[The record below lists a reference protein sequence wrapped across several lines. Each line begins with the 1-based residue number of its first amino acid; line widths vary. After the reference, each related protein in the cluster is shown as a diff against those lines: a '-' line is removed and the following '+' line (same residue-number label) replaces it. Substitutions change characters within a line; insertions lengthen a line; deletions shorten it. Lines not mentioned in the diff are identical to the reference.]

1 MAMSVLLVVMML
13 TAVIYSI
20 FSGTVSEMSS
30 GLLTGAE
37 QAVRLGISM
46 AGVLC
51 LWSGVVEVMRRAGLM
66 DKLSRLLRLPLG
78 ALFPEARKDDSLR
91 GDLAASVSANL
102 LGLGNAATPLSIRA
116 CTRLHDTAGHT
127 GIASDSVCMLVI
139 LGAGSLQ
146 IIPATVAAARASL
159 NAANPFDILPAAW
172 LATAIS
178 CATGITGALLLRKV
192 WR

>member
-13 TAVIYSI
+13 VAVIYSL
-20 FSGTVSEMSS
+20 FSGKVSEMSS
-30 GLLTGAE
+30 GLLGGAE
-37 QAVRLGISM
+37 QAVTLGIKI

-51 LWSGVVEVMRRAGLM
+51 LWSGVVEVMRRAGLIQ
-66 DKLSRLLRLPLG
+66 KLASLLKYPLG
-78 ALFPEARKDDSLR
+78 ALFPEARSDDSLR

-116 CTRLHDTAGHT
+116 CTRLHDNAGRT
-127 GIASDSVCMLVI
+127 GVASDSVCMLVI

-146 IIPATVAAARASL
+146 LIPATIAAARASL
-159 NAANPFDILPAAW
+159 NAANPFDILPAVW
-172 LATAIS
+172 IATAVS
-178 CATGITGALLLRKV
+178 CATGIIGGFLLRKV